1 MIEQAPRPLEVSFAE
16 LAAEAVV
23 QPGEVQSAYSLG
35 IFEAVAEGQ
44 PSVSV
49 IVVVA
54 QNSKVLVAVP
64 KTAWDKKASKRNLPS
79 GFIDRAIPV
88 NILGCT
94 FEERDTVHEGLTVD
108 VWLGFL
114 KETFWKD
121 ILFVDDRSSDLD
133 FTGKPT
139 GASRFPFAAGLE
151 AAAKD
156 KYNFPGDVVG
166 VDPSRVQALEVQF
179 ASIQSSLQ
187 ELLAV
192 QRDQQMSGAGFASP
206 MEDAPP
212 GLEKMAPSV
221 RRTVTGA
228 TAKAM
233 HRKKEPVNPAVDI
246 HQYPG
251 LEPSAVHAAL
261 QAGIPAAQLEAMSK
275 LLRDGSGRL
284 EDYPRAAGEHDVRGS
299 SSDEMDGPE
308 ANEMP
313 NTGDPMVDAVTA
325 LTKIMGQLTK
335 TKKSKKDSLEEVL
348 DLARGSASGS
358 VEGSSAGS
366 GKHAAARNALLKTFR
381 ENPRKIWESI
391 EGNMAQDFL
400 LQNMKPN
407 VSGGALPFSARGWA
421 EHRSR
426 IQGYVRTVRWVWGI
440 AGVLDSIRDGQIDSA
455 RARCC
460 IMLAQAEQESL
471 DAGSFLLAQEFAM
484 EPPAPVSSF
493 QAHIVPDP
501 VEMATTRLID
511 QRWIEAF
518 ADRLKQ
524 VDAYIETKKKLSNR
538 SKAPAPPPGAKGGKK
553 GDKGKG
559 KGDATASTE

>member
-1 MIEQAPRPLEVSFAE
+1 MIDSALRPLEVAFAE

-23 QPGEVQSAYSLG
+23 QPGEVHSAYSLG

-54 QNSKVLVAVP
+54 QNSKILVAVP
-64 KTAWDKKASKRNLPS
+64 KTAWDKKAAKRNLPA
-79 GFIDRAIPV
+79 GFIDRAIAV
-88 NILGCT
+88 NIVGCS
-94 FEERDTVHEGLTVD
+94 FEERDTVQEGLTVD
-108 VWLGFL
+108 IWLGFL
-114 KETFWKD
+114 KEAYWKD
-121 ILFVDDRSSDLD
+121 ILFVDDRSADLD

-139 GASRFPFAAGLE
+139 GASCFPLASGLE

-156 KYNFPGDVVG
+156 KYNFPGEVVG

-179 ASIQSSLQ
+179 ATIQSSLQ

-192 QRDQQMSGAGFASP
+192 HRDQQLSGGGFASP
-206 MEDAPP
+206 LEEPPP
-212 GLEKMAPSV
+212 GLEKLAPSV
-221 RRTVTGA
+221 RRTSTGA
-228 TAKAM
+228 TPKM
-233 HRKKEPVNPAVDI
+233 MLKKKQPANPAVDI
-246 HQYPG
+246 HQFSG

-284 EDYPRAAGEHDVRGS
+284 EDYPRAAAEHDVKGS
-299 SSDEMDGPE
+299 SSDEMEE
-308 ANEMP
+308 AEENEVP
-313 NTGDPMVDAVTA
+313 TTGDPMVDAVTT
-325 LTKIMGQLTK
+325 LTKIVGQLAK

-348 DLARGSASGS
+348 DLARGSGSGS
-358 VEGSSAGS
+358 VEGSCGGS

-391 EGNMAQDFL
+391 ESNMAQDFL
-400 LQNMKPN
+400 LQNVKPN
-407 VSGGALPFSARGWA
+407 VSGGTLPFSARGWA

-493 QAHIVPDP
+493 QSHIVPDP

-524 VDAYIETKKKLSNR
+524 VDSYIETKKKLSNR
-538 SKAPAPPPGAKGGKK
+538 SEAPGPPPGAKGGKK

-559 KGDATASTE
+559 KGDATVSTE